1 MNMSVSS
8 FIAKRYLVSKKSN
21 NAINIISWIS
31 IMAIAVTTGALVV
44 ILSAMNGLTN
54 VVSDLYNT
62 FEPDIRITAAEGK
75 HFEAPE
81 AMIRDISA
89 LKGVRLISR
98 CLSDKVLIK
107 NIDKQTLVSV
117 KGVDAAFRGLTRV
130 DSAIVEG
137 EYGLDEGERKILLG
151 KGIANQLSV
160 SFHVFVNEV
169 SLFSPVRG
177 KTGSLN
183 PDDQLNQVYCRP
195 SGIFSLNEELDYQ
208 AFVSL
213 NTARELFE
221 QPSGLTSLELACEPG
236 KTQSVQKALKEML
249 GGKFVVKNRYQ
260 LNDVL
265 FKSLET
271 EKLATFFILAFI
283 LVIATF
289 NIIGALTMLII
300 EKKKDIRTLYSLGA
314 DLGLIRGIFMREAI
328 LISGIGALAG
338 LLMGLAV
345 CWLQIRFH
353 LVGFG
358 EDFIISYYPIDMQ
371 VKDFVWIFGLI
382 MLIGFVAALYPIR
395 VFTART
401 DLMHAAD

>member
-1 MNMSVSS
+1 
-8 FIAKRYLVSKKSN
+8 
-21 NAINIISWIS
+21 
-31 IMAIAVTTGALVV
+31 
-44 ILSAMNGLTN
+44 
-54 VVSDLYNT
+54 
-62 FEPDIRITAAEGK
+62 
-75 HFEAPE
+75 
-81 AMIRDISA
+81 
-89 LKGVRLISR
+89 
-98 CLSDKVLIK
+98 
-107 NIDKQTLVSV
+107 
-117 KGVDAAFRGLTRV
+117 
-130 DSAIVEG
+130 VEG